1 MRFITEDDLREIYK
15 NAPFTTYEPKEGTRL
30 TPGAREF
37 LGDRGIRLYDE
48 VKTPGYGTRGACGG
62 TGVDSGQAAGC
73 GTGVHSGAAGGCGH
87 EVRSGS
93 VGGGGH
99 EARPGSAGGGGHE
112 ARFGSAGGG
121 GHEARSGSAG
131 GRGRGKEADSVRS
144 AFRSV
149 QALFLQIGSEL
160 LDLDVLMAQ
169 EVFALERRLNE
180 LASEPSAS
188 IQSGLEP
195 EWVPCTGIRQEN
207 VETCLEDCFEITGFH
222 AQTEKGRQI
231 VRLHRLRCALRELE
245 LVPEL
250 SADRKKRLNRIIN
263 RLSQMI
269 CLAFGGK
276 TCQKKE

>member
-62 TGVDSGQAAGC
+62 TGADSGQAAGC
-73 GTGVHSGAAGGCGH
+73 GTGVHSGAAVGCGH
-87 EVRSGS
+87 EARS
-93 VGGGGH
+93 
-99 EARPGSAGGGGHE
+99 GSAGGGGHE
-112 ARFGSAGGG
+112 ARF
-121 GHEARSGSAG
+121 GSAG

-250 SADRKKRLNRIIN
+250 SVDRKKRLNRIIN

>member
-48 VKTPGYGTRGACGG
+48 VKTPGSGTRGACGG

-73 GTGVHSGAAGGCGH
+73 GTGVHSGVAGGC
-87 EVRSGS
+87 
-93 VGGGGH
+93 
-99 EARPGSAGGGGHE
+99 
-112 ARFGSAGGG
+112 
-121 GHEARSGSAG
+121 
-131 GRGRGKEADSVRS
+131 GKEADSVQA

-245 LVPEL
+245 LVPEF
-250 SADRKKRLNRIIN
+250 SVDRKKRLNRIIN

-269 CLAFGGK
+269 CMAFGGK

>member
-48 VKTPGYGTRGACGG
+48 VKTPGSGTRGACGG
-62 TGVDSGQAAGC
+62 TGVDSGQA
-73 GTGVHSGAAGGCGH
+73 
-87 EVRSGS
+87 
-93 VGGGGH
+93 
-99 EARPGSAGGGGHE
+99 
-112 ARFGSAGGG
+112 
-121 GHEARSGSAG
+121 
-131 GRGRGKEADSVRS
+131 

-250 SADRKKRLNRIIN
+250 SGDRKKRLNRIIN